1 VTAPGFRHIYGPV
14 PSRRLGLSLGVDL
27 VPFKICT
34 YDCIYCQLGRTTHKT
49 TARQEYVPMAEL
61 LAELEQKL
69 ADGPVPDYVTLAGS
83 GEPTLNERIG
93 QLIGEIKQLT
103 YIPVAVLTNGSL
115 LWQPEVQDALME
127 ADLVLPSLDAGDDFL
142 FQYVNRPHWEITFD
156 RMVNGIAE
164 FTRRFPKPVWL
175 EVLLL
180 AGVTGLLSEVE
191 KIAALARQIQPERV
205 QLNTVARPPSEE
217 FACPVSFNQMQEF
230 TNLFDGKAEV
240 ISEDNH
246 SRSPMVH
253 AATDADIL
261 ALLSRRPCTVQG
273 VSAGLGLHINEAA
286 KRLEALI
293 EAGSVITLR
302 NNRTIFYETA
312 RTKGKGIPVNLSKI
326 KGTT

>member
-1 VTAPGFRHIYGPV
+1 
-14 PSRRLGLSLGVDL
+14 
-27 VPFKICT
+27 
-34 YDCIYCQLGRTTHKT
+34 LGRTTHKT

-83 GEPTLNERIG
+83 GEPTLNERLG
-93 QLIGEIKQLT
+93 QLIEEIKQLT
-103 YIPVAVLTNGSL
+103 YIPIAVLTNGSL
-115 LWQPEVQDALME
+115 LWQPEVQDSLME
-127 ADLVLPSLDAGDDFL
+127 ADLVLPSLEAGDEFL
-142 FQYVNRPHWEITFD
+142 FQYVNRPHREITFD

-164 FTRRFPKPVWL
+164 FTRRFSKPVWL

-191 KIAALARQIQPERV
+191 KIAALVRQIQPERV

-230 TNLFDGKAEV
+230 ANLFDGKAEV
-240 ISEDNH
+240 ISEDH
-246 SRSPMVH
+246 QSRSPTIH
-253 AATDADIL
+253 PATDADIL

-273 VSAGLGLHINEAA
+273 VSAGLGLQVNEAA

-293 EAGSVITLR
+293 EAGSVTALR
-302 NNRTIFYETA
+302 NNRAIFYETA
-312 RTKGKGIPVNLSKI
+312 RTKGKGIPVNLSTL
-326 KGTT
+326 KGTI